1 MGLIM
6 KEILKTKNL
15 ILKEMKELDIDNLCD
30 ILTNQ
35 EVSLTYM
42 LPIFKTKEDVLKL
55 ANSLI
60 NKSRQNKCFLYGIFL
75 KDKLI
80 GFINEVMKNGK
91 EIELGY
97 VINPQYKNNG
107 FATEALKES
116 INYLFNNGFEFIKT
130 GFFKGN
136 IASMRVMEKSG
147 MKRLEEIEEIEYRDK
162 VYKCYFYGIR
172 K

>member
-15 ILKEMKELDIDNLCD
+15 ILKEMSEYDIDNLYD
-30 ILTNQ
+30 ILRNK

-60 NKSRQNKCFLYGIFL
+60 NKSKQDKCFLYGIFL
-75 KDKLI
+75 NDKLI
-80 GFINEVMKNGK
+80 GFINEVMKDGK

-107 FATEALKES
+107 FATEALKIS
-116 INYLFNNGFEFIKT
+116 INYLFNNGFESIKA
-130 GFFKGN
+130 GYFEGN
-136 IASMRVMEKSG
+136 NSSMRVMEKSD
-147 MKRLEEIEEIEYRDK
+147 MKRLEETEEIEYRDK
-162 VYKCYFYGIR
+162 VHKCYFYGIR